1 MDATAPDPV
10 RAYLDG
16 TAQRL
21 QADGCEVRTE
31 DWNGLPVLVG
41 YRADFRLQWMATKL
55 HLFTLAAPA
64 PLVTARAIEEFTI
77 SALDYVVA
85 RKGQLRGM
93 QSGVAVFPALVG
105 SQVEPAAVDWAQR
118 RQVVRFAAMARPVV
132 VDAGTGTAACFRG
145 FAALGLFYSAHFRR
159 KLAAYFPSS

>member
-1 MDATAPDPV
+1 METGAADPV

-16 TAQRL
+16 TARRL

-41 YRADFRLQWMATKL
+41 YRADFRMQWMATKL

-64 PLVTARAIEEFTI
+64 PLVTAGAIQDFTS

-105 SQVEPAAVDWAQR
+105 TNVEPEAAAWAQR
-118 RQVVRFAAMARPVV
+118 GQSVRFAAMARPVV

-145 FAALGLFYSAHFRR
+145 YAALGLFYSAHFRR
-159 KLAAYFPSS
+159 KLAAYFPA

>member
-1 MDATAPDPV
+1 MDATATDSV
-10 RAYLDG
+10 RAYLDA

-21 QADGCEVRTE
+21 QVDGCEVRTE

-55 HLFTLAAPA
+55 HLFTVAAPA
-64 PLVTARAIEEFTI
+64 PSVTANAIEEFTA

-93 QSGVAVFPALVG
+93 QSGVAVLPALV
-105 SQVEPAAVDWAQR
+105 STQVEPEAATWAQR
-118 RQVVRFAAMARPVV
+118 GQMVRFAAMARPVV
-132 VDAGTGTAACFRG
+132 VDAGTGAVACFRG
-145 FAALGLFYSAHFRR
+145 HAALGLLYSAHFRR
-159 KLAAYFPSS
+159 KLAAYFPTR